1 MSIILEAI
9 SRHKPDKIAL
19 IGDDQTLTYKELAAA
34 IDDIALGLD
43 SVKVLGLALEN
54 GIEWVLW
61 DLAAIR
67 AGIVCVPLPPFFSA
81 EQRDYVIKAAGIS
94 HIVTAEGISNTDA
107 AYTNSIPSGTAKIT
121 FTSGTTGTPKGVCLS
136 QAAMDRVAL
145 SLVNTLGAEIAAR
158 HLSVLPLSVL
168 LENIA
173 GVHATLLAG
182 GTAHVCSPGHIGMGD
197 PFKPDFVQLAH
208 AISTDKMTA
217 AILVP
222 ELLRGLM
229 QAVAGT
235 KLSLPCLKFLAVGGS
250 RVAPELVTQARALG
264 LPVYEGYGL
273 SECASVVALN
283 TPGQDRPGTVGRV
296 LSHIDLAVKDGEVV
310 VRNPAFLGY
319 LGSPHKGEF
328 KTGDLGHIDENSF
341 LHIEGRCKN
350 VLITSYG
357 RNIAPEWIESHLLA
371 RPEIQQAVVYGDA
384 RPHLSALIV
393 SATETA
399 DITQAVE
406 TASKVLPE
414 YAQVKDFHLVPP
426 FTMQDGTL
434 TGTGRPRRKAIF
446 AKYQSLIAKES
457 NDELLRTAG

>member
-9 SRHKPDKIAL
+9 AGHEPDKTAL
-19 IGDDQTLTYKELAAA
+19 VGDDRTLAYKELTAA
-34 IDDIALGLD
+34 IDDIVLGLD

-61 DLAAIR
+61 DLAAMK
-67 AGIVCVPLPPFFSA
+67 AGIVCVPLPPFFAADQSA
-81 EQRDYVIKAAGIS
+81 YVIEAAGVS
-94 HIVTAEGISNTDA
+94 HIVTAQGISKTDA
-107 AYTNSIPSGTAKIT
+107 AITSAIPSGMAKIT
-121 FTSGTTGTPKGVCLS
+121 FTSGTTGAPKGVCLP

-145 SLVNTLGAEIAAR
+145 SLVNTLGAGIAAR

-173 GVHATLLAG
+173 GVYATLLAG
-182 GTAHVCSPGHIGMGD
+182 GTAHVYGPNHIGMGD
-197 PFKPDFVQLAH
+197 PFKPDFIQLAH
-208 AISTDKMTA
+208 AISTDKITA

-235 KLSLPCLKFLAVGGS
+235 GLFLPSLKFLAVGGS

-283 TPGQDRPGTVGRV
+283 IPGQDRPGTVGRV
-296 LSHIDLAVKDGEVV
+296 LPHIDLAVEDGEVI

-319 LGSPHKGEF
+319 LGTPHKGGL
-328 KTGDLGHIDENSF
+328 KTGDLGHIDENGF
-341 LHIEGRCKN
+341 LHIEGRSKN

-357 RNIAPEWIESHLLA
+357 RNIAPEWVESHLLA
-371 RPEIQQAVVYGDA
+371 RPEILQAIVYGDA
-384 RPHLSALIV
+384 RPFLSALIV
-393 SATETA
+393 PASEGADVAQAIKTA
-399 DITQAVE
+399 NR
-406 TASKVLPE
+406 SLPA
-414 YAQVKDFHLVPP
+414 YAQIKNFHPVPP
-426 FTMQDGTL
+426 FTIRDGTL
-434 TGTGRPRRKAIF
+434 TGTGRSRRKAVF
-446 AKYQSLIAKES
+446 DKYQSLIAKES
-457 NDELLRTAG
+457 NDELL